1 MNRQQL
7 VKEIFTKKTF
17 LCVGLDTDINK
28 IPDFL
33 KNDKNAIL
41 SSTRPSS
48 TPPLLI
54 AWHISQTWRSMN
66 AMALM
71 ASMPLRER

>member
-33 KNDKNAIL
+33 KNDKNAIFFFF
-41 SSTRPSS
+41 
-48 TPPLLI
+48 
-54 AWHISQTWRSMN
+54 
-66 AMALM
+66 
-71 ASMPLRER
+71 